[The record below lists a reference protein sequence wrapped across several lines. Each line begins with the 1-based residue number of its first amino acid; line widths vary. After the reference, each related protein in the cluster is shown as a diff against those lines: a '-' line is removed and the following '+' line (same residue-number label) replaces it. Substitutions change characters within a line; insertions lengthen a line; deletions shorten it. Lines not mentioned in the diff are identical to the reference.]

1 MKLIVLSSLFLWG
14 ICFPIQAQTPVVS
27 SFPKNSIRL
36 GVDHLSLDAPDG
48 TARRVMVRYNRHFTQ
63 RWTLEGGLGY
73 LSAHHTLQALL
84 FSMEGKRR
92 ERVMAE
98 ATIFFDVLKHPNH
111 AFRLGGGPAFWYRN
125 EELLGNVHYRVLD
138 NTHILYYLAEINQVK
153 GHSLGYQLAADY
165 EYRIPEVNVSL
176 GARFTFANLDT
187 AISSMLGLTAGY
199 HF

>member
-14 ICFPIQAQTPVVS
+14 ICFSIQAQTPVVN

-48 TARRVMVRYNRHFTQ
+48 TARRVMLRYNRHFTR
-63 RWTLEGGLGY
+63 RWTLEGGMGY
-73 LSAHHTLQALL
+73 LSTPHTLQASDLVL
-84 FSMEGKRR
+84 EGKRR
-92 ERVMAE
+92 ERVMVE
-98 ATIFFDVLKHPNH
+98 ASIFFDVLKHPNH
-111 AFRLGGGPAFWYRN
+111 AFRLGGGPAFWYRD
-125 EELLGNVHYRVLD
+125 EELLGRAQYRVLD
-138 NTHILYYLAEINQVK
+138 TGHILYYLAEVNHVK

-165 EYRIPEVNVSL
+165 EYRIPKVNVSL